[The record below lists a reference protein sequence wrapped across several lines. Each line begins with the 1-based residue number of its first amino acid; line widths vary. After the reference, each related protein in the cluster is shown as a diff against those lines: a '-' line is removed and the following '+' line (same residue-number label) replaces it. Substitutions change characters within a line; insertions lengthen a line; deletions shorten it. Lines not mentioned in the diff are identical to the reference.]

1 MVRFKQKQVRCHLFF
16 SGCCILFYAG
26 YSAAD
31 VYAAVFIKYKGNRNG
46 NVHVPQKVRWNLW
59 LFLEPEREQMHIWRY
74 VVLVYEKEVWIM
86 IRSGEAIETVQA
98 FFNAYLV
105 QRNLEGTLDCLIDG
119 IQWVGTGISEMVCGR
134 DQAEEALQKE
144 FSLTPEPCRIVYGNI
159 EENICSDHCAVVLLT
174 ACVYTKAL
182 NEGCFWMR
190 VTAACIAG
198 ENGKCRIASIHAS
211 TPESGQEEGGYFPAP
226 GIGRSEMEQLLGIKA
241 LDILGKSIPGGM
253 MGGYLEPG
261 FPLYYVNDLM
271 LSYLGYTYEEFTA
284 AIDGKV
290 INCMHPEDR
299 AAVDALV
306 AEAFDRGE
314 EYEIQYRMRKKD
326 GSYIWVNDV
335 GKKGLSEDGREVCV
349 SVVRDISSEIE
360 AREQLKEQ
368 AEEQKR
374 LAAQYNWL
382 LQSVLCG
389 IVQYRLNGQ
398 DVVFKN
404 ANREAIRIFGYTPE
418 EFWEKQDWNLASMI
432 AEEDREYILKAVTRL
447 KKQSDKSSYEYRLL
461 RKDGTSC
468 WIIGSAEVLLD
479 SEGEKIIQ
487 SVFLD
492 IDGRKKIEQR
502 NARLAEQVEASNEIL
517 HLALEHTATCEY
529 YYYPQTG
536 ECIVPERTC
545 GIYKCRERY
554 TNMPYSFAADQVDE
568 SFHSAYYEMYE
579 RIQRGERTASC
590 EYRGKNGAF
599 WCRETLSEILNDENG
614 MPRLV
619 IGIVENITRQKEM
632 EEALLEARSKDSLTG
647 LYNKEKGIGLVQEYL
662 SHMPPGEHGVLMLLD
677 MDDFEMINQKEG
689 TIFAD
694 AVLQEVADI
703 LYAETGP
710 DNIQIRLGG
719 DEFMLFIKNSN
730 KAQASVIGPRI
741 AAQVGNILE
750 NTEKNIKASVSIGMC
765 STEVV
770 KEYNALYRCAESTL
784 KYVKENGKGQAACYL
799 DTSNELGIFLTQ
811 LYTEEHQVNEIE
823 LDSPAL
829 NDDLISFALDLL
841 GKSKNLDDAVFLLL
855 SRIGK
860 TYHFDR
866 VSIIET
872 NRAYLSYRFSYQ
884 WARNRSRLQLGQD
897 FYVSD
902 EDFDICA
909 NMYDEDGL
917 AEHNVREDISDFP
930 SCLHA
935 GIWNYGEYAGSMSF
949 EVDKTE
955 YHWTREQR
963 KLLKELVKIVPSFIM
978 KSKADAV
985 SRAKTDFLSQMS
997 HEIRTPMNAI
1007 SGMTTIA
1014 KSVLDDPVK
1023 AMDCLEKIE
1032 TANTYLLS
1040 LINDILN
1047 MSRIESGKLELNY
1060 APMDLSKQL
1069 ADLKALFRVQAEQEN
1084 LTLSFENGY
1093 SGTKQL
1099 EADGLRLNQVLVN
1112 IIGNAIKFTEHGGIT
1127 VRVEE
1132 LESAPRAVLRF
1143 SVEDTGIGIEPSAI
1157 SRIFNSFEQAD
1168 AATASRHGGT
1178 GLGLAISSRLVQ
1190 KMGGMLEVRSEVGKG
1205 SVFYFTLTFEY
1216 AKEEMLPLEEETE
1229 TELPDFHGRRIL
1241 MAEDNEINREIAKA
1255 ILEMNGFT
1263 VICANDGAE
1272 ALEKYLN
1279 SGTEAFDAVLMDI
1292 RMPVMDGLE
1301 TTRRIRTSGLPDART
1316 IPIIALTANAFDE
1329 DTKKSI
1335 ASGMNGHLSKP
1346 IQVKQM
1352 LELLGKCMERQ

>member
-1 MVRFKQKQVRCHLFF
+1 MLFVF
-16 SGCCILFYAG
+16 SGCCILFYAVH
-26 YSAAD
+26 SAAD
-31 VYAAVFIKYKGNRNG
+31 IYAVGQIKYKGSGRAGFVLTGLNG
-46 NVHVPQKVRWNLW
+46 VICL
-59 LFLEPEREQMHIWRY
+59 LLAPEQTQIIRRQ

-86 IRSGEAIETVQA
+86 IRPGEAIETVQA
-98 FFNAYLV
+98 FFDAYLT
-105 QRNLEGTLDCLIDG
+105 QRDLERTLSCLTDD
-119 IQWVGTGISEMVCGR
+119 IQWIGTGISEMVCGHS
-134 DQAEEALQKE
+134 QAEEALRRE
-144 FSLTPEPCRIVYGNI
+144 FGLAPEPCGIVYGNI
-159 EENICSDHCAVVLLT
+159 DESICSDLCAVVLLT
-174 ACVYTKAL
+174 AHVHTAVL
-182 NEGCFWMR
+182 NEGCFWLR
-190 VTAACIAG
+190 VTATCITEEDG
-198 ENGKCRIASIHAS
+198 MCRIASIHAS
-211 TPESGQEEGGYFPAP
+211 TPESGQKEGEFFPSP
-226 GIGRSEMEQLLGIKA
+226 GIGRTEMEQQLGLKA

-299 AAVDALV
+299 DAVDALV
-306 AEAFDRGE
+306 EEAFARGE
-314 EYEIQYRMRKKD
+314 EYEIQYRMQKKD

-335 GKKGLSEDGREVCV
+335 GKKELSEDGREVCV
-349 SVVRDISSEIE
+349 SVIRDISSEIE
-360 AREQLKEQ
+360 AREQLKAQ

-389 IVQYRLNGQ
+389 IVQYRLAGQ
-398 DVVFKN
+398 EVVFKN
-404 ANREAIRIFGYTPE
+404 ANREAIRMFGYTPE
-418 EFWEKQDWNLASMI
+418 EFWKKQDWDIASLI
-432 AEEDREYILKAVTRL
+432 AEEDRAYILKAIAGLRKL
-447 KKQSDKSSYEYRLL
+447 GDKSSYEYRLL
-461 RKDGTSC
+461 RKDGTTC

-479 SEGEKIIQ
+479 SEGEEVIQ

-492 IDGRKKIEQR
+492 IDGRKKAEQR
-502 NARLAEQVEASNEIL
+502 NARLTEQVEASNEIL

-545 GIYKCRERY
+545 SIYHCGERY
-554 TNMPYSFAADQVDE
+554 VNMPYSFAADQVE
-568 SFHSAYYEMYE
+568 ETFHTAFFEMYE
-579 RIQRGERTASC
+579 RIRRGERTAAC

-599 WCRETLSEILNDENG
+599 WCRETLSVILNDENE

-647 LYNKEKGIGLVQEYL
+647 LYNKETGISLVQDYL
-662 SHMPPGEHGVLMLLD
+662 AHVPPGEHGVLMLLD
-677 MDDFEMINQKEG
+677 MDDFENVNQKEG

-730 KAQASVIGPRI
+730 KAQATVIGPRI
-741 AAQVGNILE
+741 AAQVRDILV
-750 NTEKNIKASVSIGMC
+750 NTEKNISVSVSIGMC

-770 KEYNALYRCAESTL
+770 REYNALYRCAESTL

-823 LDSPAL
+823 LESPAVN
-829 NDDLISFALDLL
+829 NDLVSFALDLL

-855 SRIGK
+855 SRVGK
-860 TYHFDR
+860 MYHFDR
-866 VSIIET
+866 VSIIEA

-884 WARNRSRLQLGQD
+884 WARNRSRLDLGRD
-897 FYVSD
+897 YYVSE
-902 EDFDICA
+902 EDFEICSH
-909 NMYDEDGL
+909 MYDEDGL
-917 AEHNVREDISDFP
+917 ADHNVREGISDFP

-935 GIWNYGEYAGSMSF
+935 GIWNYGEYVGSMSF
-949 EVDKTE
+949 EVDRAD
-955 YHWTREQR
+955 YRWSREQR

-1014 KSVLDDPVK
+1014 KNVLDDPVK
-1023 AMDCLEKIE
+1023 ALECLEKIE
-1032 TANTYLLS
+1032 SANTYLLS

-1060 APMDLSKQL
+1060 APVDLSKQL
-1069 ADLKALFRVQAEQEN
+1069 ADLESLFRVQAQQEN
-1084 LTLSFENGY
+1084 LTLTFENGY
-1093 SGTKQL
+1093 SGRKQL
-1099 EADGLRLNQVLVN
+1099 VADGLRLNQVLVN
-1112 IIGNAIKFTEHGGIT
+1112 IIGNAVKFTEHGGII
-1127 VRVEE
+1127 VKVEE
-1132 LESAPRAVLRF
+1132 LESEPKAVLRF
-1143 SVEDTGIGIEPSAI
+1143 SVADTGIGIETSAL
-1157 SRIFNSFEQAD
+1157 SRIFNPFEQAD

-1190 KMGGMLEVRSEVGKG
+1190 KMGGTLEVRSEVGKG
-1205 SVFYFTLTFEY
+1205 SEFFFTLTFEY
-1216 AKEEMLPLEEETE
+1216 AGEEILPGEETE
-1229 TELPDFHGRRIL
+1229 TVITDFRGCRIL
-1241 MAEDNEINREIAKA
+1241 MAEDNKINQEIAKT
-1255 ILEMNGFT
+1255 ILEMNGFIVT
-1263 VICANDGAE
+1263 CANDGAK
-1272 ALEKYLN
+1272 ALEIYRN
-1279 SGTEAFDAVLMDI
+1279 SGTKAFDAVLMDI

-1329 DTKKSI
+1329 DTRKSI

-1352 LELLGKCMERQ
+1352 LELLATCMKKR